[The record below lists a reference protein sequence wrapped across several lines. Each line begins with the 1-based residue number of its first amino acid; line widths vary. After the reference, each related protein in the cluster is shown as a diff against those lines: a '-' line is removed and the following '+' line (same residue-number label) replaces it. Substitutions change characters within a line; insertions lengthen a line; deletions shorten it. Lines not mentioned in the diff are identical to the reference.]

1 MRNVVVIN
9 GETMGRGSGD
19 LGRTLMAA
27 FLRKLAAS
35 PDRPER
41 LIFYNSAVKLL
52 AEGSP
57 VLDVIEHLE
66 NSGVDLVA
74 CGTCVE
80 FFDLKQKMKAGRIG
94 SMEGI
99 LADLMKADK
108 VVTV

>member
-9 GETMGRGSGD
+9 SETMGRGSDD

-35 PDRPER
+35 AVKPER
-41 LIFYNSAVKLL
+41 VLFYNSAVKLL

-57 VLDVIEHLE
+57 VLDAIEHLE
-66 NSGVDLVA
+66 SSGVDLVA

-80 FFDLKQKMKAGRIG
+80 FFDLREKMRSGRIG
-94 SMEGI
+94 SMDGI
-99 LADLMKADK
+99 VTDLMKADK
-108 VVTV
+108 IITV